1 MTFDLILC
9 LVDMSPA
16 SEDVLRWTRLW
27 ATQYGSRVEVLHALW
42 PPVERE
48 VSEEQGEYLN
58 QEFGL
63 RANELR
69 RSIAARAEAIF
80 GREIRYEAA
89 VGVGHPVKVVL
100 ERIRQLR
107 PGLTVLGGHG
117 HDGMARTLLGS
128 VAENV
133 VRESTL
139 ATLVIKGKALEAG
152 QTRLRQ
158 ILCPVDRS
166 DAGKR
171 CLQQAAELAG
181 KLEAGLDVLWVN
193 PEGEKAAG
201 QLSAWIPDSVRQRC
215 RVGEA
220 VRSGDVSEQIV
231 LYARHH
237 DSDLMV
243 LGAEHRPFLEVTIL
257 GRTTERVVRH
267 GPCPVLLLPLRAPA
281 S

>member
-9 LVDMSPA
+9 LLDLSPA

-27 ATQYGSRVEVLHALW
+27 AKNYGSRVEVLHALW
-42 PPVERE
+42 PPVERQ
-48 VSEEQGEYLN
+48 VSQEEGEYLN

-80 GREIRYEAA
+80 GHEIRYEAA

-107 PGLTVLGGHG
+107 PGLTVLGAHG

-139 ATLVIKGKALEAG
+139 ATLVIKGKELDAG
-152 QTRLRQ
+152 QIRLRQ
-158 ILCPVDRS
+158 LLCPVDRS
-166 DAGKR
+166 DAGRR

-181 KLEAGLDVLWVN
+181 KLEAGLDVLWIS
-193 PEGEKAAG
+193 PEEEKAAD
-201 QLSAWIPDSVRQRC
+201 QLSAWIPDAVRQRC

-237 DSDLMV
+237 DSDLIV

-267 GPCPVLLLPLRAPA
+267 GPCPVLLLPLRTPA